1 MKPETPLSS
10 ISPEQLPIQNRS
22 NFERTPLSVTP
33 ESSINTGAERNE
45 QKAETSA
52 ILADVNLT
60 TATLNPVISNTTVD
74 QKTTVSDTPS
84 VAKDDD
90 LIEKEWVD
98 KAKKIV
104 AGTRDNPYQRE
115 EEVNKLQID
124 YLKKRYG
131 RELGVAE

>member
-1 MKPETPLSS
+1 MKPETSLPS
-10 ISPEQLPIQNRS
+10 INPEKLPTQSRLGAEQEVRS
-22 NFERTPLSVTP
+22 NNP
-33 ESSINTGAERNE
+33 ESGVDTGAERNE
-45 QKAETSA
+45 QNAENKA
-52 ILADVNLT
+52 IIADVSLT
-60 TATLNPVISNTTVD
+60 TSFPAPVIDSNVVVQNTTLID
-74 QKTTVSDTPS
+74 APLI
-84 VAKDDD
+84 AKDDD

-104 AGTRDNPYQRE
+104 SETRDNPYQRE

>member
-1 MKPETPLSS
+1 MKPEAPLPRL
-10 ISPEQLPIQNRS
+10 SPEQPSVQDGSIVEHAPIPPS
-22 NFERTPLSVTP
+22 P
-33 ESSINTGAERNE
+33 ESGVDAGAEHYE

-52 ILADVNLT
+52 ILADVGLT
-60 TATLNPVISNTTVD
+60 TILPTPVIKDESVAQNTTINN
-74 QKTTVSDTPS
+74 TPS

-104 AGTRDNPYQRE
+104 AETRDDPYQRE